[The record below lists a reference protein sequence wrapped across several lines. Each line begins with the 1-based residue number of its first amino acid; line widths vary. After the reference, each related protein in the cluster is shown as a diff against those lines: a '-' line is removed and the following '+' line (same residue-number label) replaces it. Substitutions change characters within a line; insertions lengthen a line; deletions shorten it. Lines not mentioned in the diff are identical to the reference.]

1 MVDIKYA
8 NAFSE
13 VLEILKYIPKS
24 DYYKIPNNMIKLFE
38 TNRNKEYSFNYDPNK
53 TLDEQNVSKT
63 AKIIIAILFRDY
75 WATQEQREKILR
87 KENYDRQ
94 KLEEEKLKKYNVDIF
109 KNRNENL
116 RQVEKH
122 ETNGNKKDENV
133 QMTVYKE
140 NIFRKLINKIIKI
153 FNKKGRK

>member
-13 VLEILKYIPKS
+13 VLEILKYIPKL
-24 DYYKIPNNMIKLFE
+24 DYCKIPSNMIKLFE
-38 TNRNKEYSFNYDPNK
+38 TNRNKEYIFRYDPNK

-63 AKIIIAILFRDY
+63 TKIIIAILFRDY

-94 KLEEEKLKKYNVDIF
+94 KLEKEKSKKYDVDIF

-116 RQVEKH
+116 RQIEKI
-122 ETNGNKKDENV
+122 ETNRNKKDENV
-133 QMTVYKE
+133 EMTVYKE
-140 NIFRKLINKIIKI
+140 NIFKKLINKIIKI
-153 FNKKGRK
+153 FSKRG